1 MIKVQNY
8 TPSVYYNN
16 SRDFQAIGR
25 LCEVL
30 YNYLLMNI
38 GTLREVPLSDNIDPT
53 LLDLVLLTVGFDKHH
68 NYTNVDLIKLAE
80 IFKYIMKIKGTEKA
94 IEEIVYL
101 LLRSQS
107 VEDEEFILNIH
118 SLTGTFRMQ
127 DWKPDPDA
135 DKVDTFSVDLYVSN
149 KLKDI
154 VLIEDVFDYI
164 LPAGF
169 IYHIYSSTAYGGI
182 YETQEKNNSY
192 VLNMGYG
199 GNASEV
205 FGQVF
210 DSKSENIDN
219 ANDLS
224 KLPTSSRT
232 FTSRVVS
239 GTDINQEG
247 ETPMN
252 PIIDTSSEEE

>member
-38 GTLREVPLSDNIDPT
+38 STLRELPLSDNIDPT

-118 SLTGTFRMQ
+118 SLTGKFRLQ
-127 DWKPDPDA
+127 DWKPDQDA

-169 IYHIYSSTAYGGI
+169 IYHIYSSTAYGGT

-239 GTDINQEG
+239 GTDINKEG

>member
-1 MIKVQNY
+1 MIKVQKY
-8 TPSVYYNN
+8 TPQVYYDN
-16 SRDFQAIGR
+16 SRDFQALGR

-38 GTLREVPLSDNIDPT
+38 DIMRGLPLSDNIDPT
-53 LLDLVLLTVGFDKHH
+53 LLDLVLLTVGFDRHH

-107 VEDEEFILNIH
+107 VEDEDFVLNIH
-118 SLTGTFRMQ
+118 SLTGKFWVQ
-127 DWKPDPDA
+127 DWKPDTDR
-135 DKVDTFSVDLYVSN
+135 VDTFSVDLYVSN

-169 IYHIYSSTAYGGI
+169 IYHIYSSTAYGGT

-224 KLPTSSRT
+224 KLPTANRT

-247 ETPMN
+247 ETPIT
-252 PIIDTSSEEE
+252 PIIDTTN